1 MISYAVCRS
10 LSSPGFTVSG
20 TSPRAPRSR
29 WWRTLCGIPAMPR
42 TIPSASANVVGSA
55 IVGPEPM
62 TDGSSG
68 IGPCTSEIAK
78 VSVRADAAASCPP
91 LICERCLRTQLSP
104 SIATPARIS
113 VRLASTFSPRVT
125 PGTGAASR
133 ADAPPDSNTIS
144 AASSV
149 TARRARARASPAAT
163 LAGFA
168 ARVAGLEELELV
180 GERRRPDTR
189 VRR

>member
-1 MISYAVCRS
+1 M
-10 LSSPGFTVSG
+10 
-20 TSPRAPRSR
+20 
-29 WWRTLCGIPAMPR
+29 
-42 TIPSASANVVGSA
+42 
-55 IVGPEPM
+55 VGPEPI

-68 IGPCTSEIAK
+68 IGPCTSEMAK
-78 VSVRADAAASCPP
+78 VNVRAEAAASCPP

-113 VRLASTFSPRVT
+113 VRLASTFSPSVT
-125 PGTGAASR
+125 PGTGAASS

-144 AASSV
+144 AASSA
-149 TARRARARASPAAT
+149 TALASSSARIAAAT

-168 ARVAGLEELELV
+168 AGWPACEELELV

-189 VRR
+189 SGDDPAANNVRFGR